1 MAFRES
7 TQRHEISGEK
17 EEYTQR
23 RENTLAPPSLLM
35 SSKAEVTEL
44 CILESEMLLP

>member
-17 EEYTQR
+17 EKETR
-23 RENTLAPPSLLM
+23 RKKNTLAPPSLLM
-35 SSKAEVTEL
+35 SSKAGVTES
-44 CILESEMLLP
+44 CIWEIEMMLP